1 MTLGDILKQAA
12 QKDLSATHKTGLSY
26 SELTINGK
34 FEIKL
39 SSPLDREA
47 YIECSV
53 PDKGMDEEKNYLR
66 MYFLSMV
73 YNAAIH
79 GMKRLKQTKKNK
91 K

>member
-12 QKDLSATHKTGLSY
+12 QKDLSAQNKTGLSY
-26 SELTINGK
+26 TELTVDGK

-39 SSPLDREA
+39 TSPLDREA

-53 PDKGMDEEKNYLR
+53 PDKGTEEEKNYLR
-66 MYFLSMV
+66 MYFLSMAF
-73 YNAAIH
+73 NAAIH
-79 GMKRLKQTKKNK
+79 GMRRLKQTKKNK